1 MSSDLHAIVIGAG
14 PAGCAAA
21 YKLAQEGYKVTVLEK
36 EATVGGRTRT
46 HRDEHFKLD
55 TGAAFITNFYPRI
68 FALAREL
75 GFESSI
81 AELSRISGLHH
92 RGKTAELNISSTAS
106 FLRFPFLGLRDKI
119 KMGKWT
125 AGLTL
130 NRKKFDLGDPG
141 TLMRYDQQ
149 SVGEHARANLNENI
163 YDFLVRPGI
172 EPFWYFSC
180 EDVSEGLALGLSAH
194 AAGAKFYYFKEG
206 IDEVCQKLTQRVAV
220 RCGVAAIDVKHE
232 SDQFTVSGTGPQ
244 GDQTW
249 KADRIVFATTA
260 TVAEKLSQGL
270 PEALVSQSQ
279 RSFLSTQKYVA
290 NIHLAFKVPRLSK
303 APPMSSIFP
312 CGPGKHALAAL
323 SFNRIKDPERD
334 TRDEELISLYLSSDE
349 SKALMD
355 QADEK
360 IFERGLEL
368 AQEFY
373 PEIGEQAAPYYV
385 IRRPEAIPV
394 HAVGRYGLAHA
405 FLEEQRLRGGPVSFC
420 GDYLATATID
430 GAVAS
435 GLRAV

>member
-1 MSSDLHAIVIGAG
+1 
-14 PAGCAAA
+14 
-21 YKLAQEGYKVTVLEK
+21 
-36 EATVGGRTRT
+36 
-46 HRDEHFKLD
+46 
-55 TGAAFITNFYPRI
+55 
-68 FALAREL
+68 
-75 GFESSI
+75 
-81 AELSRISGLHH
+81 
-92 RGKTAELNISSTAS
+92 
-106 FLRFPFLGLRDKI
+106 
-119 KMGKWT
+119 
-125 AGLTL
+125 
-130 NRKKFDLGDPG
+130 
-141 TLMRYDQQ
+141 MRYDQQ